1 MFDLLAGLKV
11 IDLTTIVLGPYAT
24 QILGDFGAEIIKVES
39 CEGDLFRAVRPGRR
53 DDLGVGFQNF
63 NRNKRSVALNLKT
76 DEARE
81 LLYQLV
87 VDADVVVHNMRS
99 RSAAELGISYKI
111 LKQHNPDLV
120 YCYAP
125 GFGDG
130 GPSENDP
137 AYDDIIQARSG
148 LAALNADAD
157 GRPRFV
163 RSIVC
168 DKVVGLHLA
177 IAILTG
183 VTHQQK
189 TGEGTCIEAP
199 MLESMTTFLMAE
211 HLAGHSL
218 VPAEGELGYS
228 RLMSEHRQ
236 PYRTTDGYIA
246 ILPYSTR
253 HWQRFFEVCGAD
265 ELVDDP
271 RITDPVRRSEHVDEL
286 YARISHYAVQR
297 STAEWLELLKERDIP
312 CAAVNRLD
320 QLSDDPQLIASG
332 LFENLEDPLIGQ
344 IRQLRSPFRVHQPE
358 ASKAAGHPSADTR
371 APTLGEHTREA
382 LADIGLS
389 DEQIETLHSA
399 GIINTA
405 QGDSP

>member
-1 MFDLLAGLKV
+1 MFHLLTGLKV

-24 QILGDFGAEIIKVES
+24 QILGDFGAQVIKVES
-39 CEGDLFRAVRPGRR
+39 IDGDLFRAVRPGRR
-53 DDLGVGFQNF
+53 DDLGVQFQNF
-63 NRNKRSVALNLKT
+63 NRNKRSIALNLKT

-81 LLYQLV
+81 ALYKLV
-87 VDADVVVHNMRS
+87 ADADVVVHNMRS
-99 RSAAELGISYKI
+99 RSAEQLGVSYEI
-111 LKQHNPDLV
+111 LQQHNPKLV

-125 GFGDG
+125 GFADG
-130 GPSENDP
+130 GPSQDDP

-177 IAILTG
+177 IAILAG
-183 VTHQQK
+183 VSYRNSSNS
-189 TGEGTCIEAP
+189 GTCIEAP
-199 MLESMTTFLMAE
+199 MLESMAAFLMSE

-218 VPAEGELGYS
+218 IPAEGELGYS

-253 HWQRFFEVCGAD
+253 HWQRFFEICGAD
-265 ELVDDP
+265 QLVDDP
-271 RITDPVRRSEHVDEL
+271 RVTDPVRRSEHVDEL
-286 YARISHYAVQR
+286 YAQISHYAAQR
-297 STAEWLELLKERDIP
+297 STAEWLALLKEQDIP
-312 CAAVNRLD
+312 CAAVNTLD
-320 QLSDDPQLIASG
+320 QLLEDPQLITSG
-332 LFENLEDPLIGQ
+332 TFQTLEDPLLGHIQ
-344 IRQLRSPFRVHQPE
+344 QLRSPFRVHRAGEEGSE
-358 ASKAAGHPSADTR
+358 AASPDTR
-371 APTLGEHTREA
+371 APALGEHTRE
-382 LADIGLS
+382 LLVDIGLRN
-389 DEQIETLHSA
+389 DQIDKLHSA

-405 QGDSP
+405 GG